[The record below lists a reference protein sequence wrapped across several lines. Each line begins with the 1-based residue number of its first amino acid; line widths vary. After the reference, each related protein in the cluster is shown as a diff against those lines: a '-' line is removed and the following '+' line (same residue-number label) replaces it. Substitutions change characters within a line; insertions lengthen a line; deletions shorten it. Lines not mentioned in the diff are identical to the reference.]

1 MGAAKNNNWAI
12 LEAEG
17 GRGNDDASS
26 SQIPYSSSV
35 VDTSLPL
42 PLMIPRIM
50 FVKPWRFLCF
60 SLNLLVEFVF
70 LLIVSCFLEPFVCDD
85 VLTESYVKIC
95 SAIGESLTIHSSR
108 SRECLEASRTYVRV
122 FSLYTF
128 SIPKLLE
135 SFFSLMAVLKVSVKE
150 EEEDK
155 ESSITVRLYGPN
167 TDYVINRQRELQV
180 ADSFFLLRSFVSL
193 EVLSRVFFFFFSF
206 YLLQ

>member
-42 PLMIPRIM
+42 PLMIPRIIELCKDL
-50 FVKPWRFLCF
+50 FSNWRELDDSLF
-60 SLNLLVEFVF
+60 SVERVSGGITNLL
-70 LLIVSCFLEPFVCDD
+70 
-85 VLTESYVKIC
+85 
-95 SAIGESLTIHSSR
+95 
-108 SRECLEASRTYVRV
+108 
-122 FSLYTF
+122 
-128 SIPKLLE
+128 
-135 SFFSLMAVLKVSVKE
+135 LKVSVKE

-180 ADSFFLLRSFVSL
+180 ADSFFC
-193 EVLSRVFFFFFSF
+193 
-206 YLLQ
+206 